1 MINIEAIRPSNFYSA
16 KEVCEMLGIHRNTL
30 RNHTLAG
37 IIKPRVSKRT
47 ERKTYSGKE
56 LLRYINFKH

>member
-1 MINIEAIRPSNFYSA
+1 MINIEAIRPSNFYSP

-30 RNHTLAG
+30 RNLTLTGLIHA
-37 IIKPRVSKRT
+37 RVSKRT

-56 LLRYINFKH
+56 LIKYINFKH